1 MRRTDVLIA
10 GAGLAGA
17 RCAESLRAY
26 GFEGDIL
33 LAGDEPFPPYERPA
47 LSKTVITDGHDL
59 GDVALRPADA
69 WASRGIDLR
78 TAAEV
83 TAIDLDERTA
93 VAGDEPVRWRRLVI
107 ATGARARRLPGVPAA
122 DGVHHLRTLADARE
136 LRRRLGPRARIV
148 LIGAGFVGAELA
160 SSARALGTEVHIV
173 EMEELPLGRVLGPEA
188 GARVAD
194 RMRVA
199 GVHLHMGTA
208 VEEVVEQ
215 AGRVRAVRLRGGLE
229 IPCDEVVVGIGAVPN
244 TELLA
249 GRLPVAM
256 DGGIVTDEAG
266 RTEVGGVYACGDVA
280 SLWRPHTGRH
290 ARLEHWSAAAESARA
305 VAASIA
311 GVGIPTP
318 GIPYVWSD
326 QFGWRLQIV
335 GHPTGEAVIDDDPD
349 GGFTVRY
356 LGPDGAVTG
365 GCAVNRPRDVPL
377 LRAEIAAG
385 VPVAAG

>member
-1 MRRTDVLIA
+1 MRRTDVLIV

-17 RCAESLRAY
+17 RCAEALRAY
-26 GFEGDIL
+26 GFAGDIL

-59 GDVALRPADA
+59 ADVALRPDDA

-83 TAIDLDERTA
+83 ISVDLDARTA
-93 VAGDEPVRWRRLVI
+93 VAGDEPVAWRRLVV
-107 ATGARARRLPGVPAA
+107 ATGARARRLPGTPPV

-136 LRRRLGPRARIV
+136 LRRRLGPGTRMV

-160 SSARALGTEVHIV
+160 SSARGLGTEVHVV
-173 EMEELPLGRVLGPEA
+173 EVEELPLGRVLGPEA

-194 RMRVA
+194 RMRMA
-199 GVHLHMGTA
+199 GVHLHMGA
-208 VEEVVEQ
+208 MVEEIVAG
-215 AGRVRAVRLRGGLE
+215 AGRVRAVRLRGGGE

-244 TELLA
+244 TELLG
-249 GRLPVAM
+249 GRLPLAM

-266 RTEVGGVYACGDVA
+266 RTEVDGVFACGDVA
-280 SLWRPHTGRH
+280 SLWRRDIGRH

-305 VAASIA
+305 VAAAIA
-311 GVGIPTP
+311 GADIPSP

-326 QFGWRLQIV
+326 QFGWRLQMV
-335 GHPTGEAVIDDDPD
+335 GHPTGESVIDDEPD
-349 GGFTVRY
+349 GFTVRY
-356 LGPDGAVTG
+356 LGDGGAVVG
-365 GCAVNRPRDVPL
+365 GLAVNRPQDVPL

-385 VPVAAG
+385 VAVTAG